1 MFTDSFIIVV
11 DFLHIVPVHIHVD
24 HLLDVVIAHQVINL
38 SATLAQ
44 EMAVR
49 AGIGIITCVT
59 LVDSQG
65 LCGACSLSSF
75 KVLYTVVLDSV
86 GMEGDSAV

>member
-11 DFLHIVPVHIHVD
+11 DFVHIVPGQIHVD

-49 AGIGIITCVT
+49 AGIGIITWVT

-65 LCGACSLSSF
+65 LCGTLLAQ
-75 KVLYTVVLDSV
+75 
-86 GMEGDSAV
+86 

>member
-1 MFTDSFIIVV
+1 MQCLQIPFIIVV

-24 HLLDVVIAHQVINL
+24 HFLDVVIAHQVINL

-44 EMAVR
+44 EMTVR

-65 LCGACSLSSF
+65 LCGTLLAQ
-75 KVLYTVVLDSV
+75 
-86 GMEGDSAV
+86 

>member
-1 MFTDSFIIVV
+1 MCIRDSVKLGWKTLNLSIGTVFQIVRLGIRV
-11 DFLHIVPVHIHVD
+11 DVYKR
-24 HLLDVVIAHQVINL
+24 QVINL

-44 EMAVR
+44 EMTVR

-65 LCGACSLSSF
+65 LCGNLLAQ
-75 KVLYTVVLDSV
+75 
-86 GMEGDSAV
+86 